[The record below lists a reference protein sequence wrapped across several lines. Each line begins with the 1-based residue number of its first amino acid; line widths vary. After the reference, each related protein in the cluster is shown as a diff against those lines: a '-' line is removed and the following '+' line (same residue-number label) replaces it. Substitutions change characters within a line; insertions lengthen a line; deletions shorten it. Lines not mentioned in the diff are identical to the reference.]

1 MRGVGYNESNTIDIG
16 RLDEQ
21 NRDLRLDLPDS
32 SIYHS
37 LYYRENDLIDNRLNQ
52 KSEEYTQIRLGKSDC
67 ATMEQNDFPQ
77 DYENFESEMLDE
89 LASSS

>member
-1 MRGVGYNESNTIDIG
+1 MSNTIDIG
-16 RLDEQ
+16 RLDEK

-32 SIYHS
+32 SLYHS
-37 LYYRENDLIDNRLNQ
+37 LYYRENDHIDNHLNL
-52 KSEEYTQIRLGKSDC
+52 KSEINQMYLGKSNC
-67 ATMEQNDFPQ
+67 ATMEPNDLPP